1 MNVTQR
7 AQSAR
12 TLPRGISRTNRAA
25 LLVVGLASWSAGG
38 VASFLAPNGA
48 GATSL
53 VAVGAACSILA
64 LIGRWPSRIS
74 MSGNEVSWDEVRE
87 TVDAQIDVVKA
98 SGETDDGV
106 VAELTSLRERLDV
119 LQRTG
124 TVPEHPAALYDGAI
138 AAAISRV
145 LPGAEV
151 IEQETRSRDLPDFL
165 IRYHNTQVYVETKWR
180 SDPSRPL
187 AGSTLPGLLNTLP
200 HNAKLLVVVNST
212 RAPTGGAAEILKQAI
227 GRRGDI
233 VAWQDIRDDAELG
246 RALTSLLDLESSTFE
261 DPVT

>member
-1 MNVTQR
+1 MNVTPH
-7 AQSAR
+7 AESAR
-12 TLPRGISRTNRAA
+12 TLPRGISKTNRAA
-25 LLVVGLASWSAGG
+25 LLLVGLASWSAGG
-38 VASFLAPNGA
+38 VASFLTPNGA

-53 VAVGAACSILA
+53 VAVGAACSVLA

-74 MSGNEVSWDEVRE
+74 MSGNEVSWEEVRE

-98 SGETDDGV
+98 SGETDDSV
-106 VAELTSLRERLDV
+106 VVELTSLRERLDV

-124 TVPEHPAALYDGAI
+124 AVPEHPAALYDRAV
-138 AAAISRV
+138 ASAISRI

-151 IEQETRSRDLPDFL
+151 IEQETRNRDFPDFL
-165 IRYHNTQVYVETKWR
+165 VRYHNAQVYVETKWR

-187 AGSTLPGLLNTLP
+187 AGSTLPRLLNMLP

-212 RAPTGGAAEILKQAI
+212 RPPTGGAAEILKGAI

-233 VAWQDIRDDAELG
+233 VTWQDIRDDAELG
-246 RALTSLLDLESSTFE
+246 QTLTSLLDLESSTIE